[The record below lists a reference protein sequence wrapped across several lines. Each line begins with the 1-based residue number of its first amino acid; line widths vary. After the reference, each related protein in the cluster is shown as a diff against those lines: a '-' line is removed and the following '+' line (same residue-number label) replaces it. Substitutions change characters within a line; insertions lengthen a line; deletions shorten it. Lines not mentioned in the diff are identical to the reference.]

1 MRDYCDAA
9 DYDGLKAA
17 GMSTLGQTAR
27 AGLDKCAP
35 LAEVTAVQRV
45 LEPEVVIIVA
55 PIVPVA

>member
-17 GMSTLGQTAR
+17 GVSQPAR
-27 AGLDKCAP
+27 AVDKGAL

-45 LEPEVVIIVA
+45 LEPEVIVIVA